1 MVRDYWQP
9 SSCSPALSFSLAIC
23 QVSFPSLPLPHFLSL
38 SLSTLCS
45 RANKDVHFAAT
56 PEKYFSGKTH
66 HTQSW
71 DTCKASTILFIF
83 FEIYIVCYLYRHLS
97 VNKRQLTHYK
107 IVGETFLSLYCLCP
121 AIQTTLH
128 PSLIS
133 LPWYAHLKNAVKV
146 CPLLLGSEAI
156 LCPVAFCQLK
166 RVPTV
171 WAAGWRLLAPQP
183 LPGRTVT
190 SDPTQMGPQ
199 ANTRAH
205 GWIPLQSEWQ
215 SGHGGRPTGHRR
227 SWGWAALTGPK
238 C

>member
-1 MVRDYWQP
+1 M
-9 SSCSPALSFSLAIC
+9 CTL
-23 QVSFPSLPLPHFLSL
+23 LPHQKNTFQERHITPKAGTHVKPLLYFLFFL
-38 SLSTLCS
+38 
-45 RANKDVHFAAT
+45 
-56 PEKYFSGKTH
+56 KY
-66 HTQSW
+66 
-71 DTCKASTILFIF
+71 ILFVICTGTF
-83 FEIYIVCYLYRHLS
+83 S

-133 LPWYAHLKNAVKV
+133 LPWYVHLKNAVKV

-205 GWIPLQSEWQ
+205 GWIPLQLEWQ